1 MTAYEKLHFLYP
13 QPKFLGILRNFK
25 RDKLKRYLF
34 AIILIFVV
42 VLSVFLTLE
51 YVSNANQTFNQTSV
65 DIPGK
70 TYAANGISFKY
81 PIEWEEGNKTGQYL
95 IAYVK
100 DPKLNSSDGK
110 PGAVVEVMKRT
121 SNGVPLEQFY
131 NDVKAE
137 ASNVPGYGV
146 MSDTTTKV
154 DNVTAYE
161 FTARA
166 MDTNIEEQFRIVLL
180 EKNGFIYMI
189 ACGTRAPTYLSDEE
203 NNFDMIINSFKVQ

>member
-1 MTAYEKLHFLYP
+1 MK
-13 QPKFLGILRNFK
+13 K
-25 RDKLKRYLF
+25 YLF
-34 AIILIFVV
+34 VTILIFAVILSVV
-42 VLSVFLTLE
+42 VTFE
-51 YVSNANQTFNQTSV
+51 YVSNANQTDNQTSSS
-65 DIPGK
+65 IPTK
-70 TYAANGISFKY
+70 TYSANGVSFNY
-81 PIEWEEGNKTGQYL
+81 SADWEEGNKTGQYL

-121 SNGVPLEQFY
+121 SNGVPLKRFY
-131 NDVKAE
+131 DDVKGE

-146 MSDTTTKV
+146 MSETTTTV

-166 MDTNIEEQFRIVLL
+166 MDSNVEEQFDILL
-180 EKNGFIYMI
+180 FEKKGFVYML

-203 NNFDMIINSFKVQ
+203 ENFDIIIKSFKIQ

>member
-1 MTAYEKLHFLYP
+1 MK
-13 QPKFLGILRNFK
+13 K
-25 RDKLKRYLF
+25 YLF
-34 AIILIFVV
+34 ITILIFAVILSVV
-42 VLSVFLTLE
+42 VTFE
-51 YVSNANQTFNQTSV
+51 YVSNANQTDNQTSPS
-65 DIPGK
+65 IPTK
-70 TYAANGISFKY
+70 TYSANGVSFNY
-81 PIEWEEGNKTGQYL
+81 SADWEEGNKTGQYL

-121 SNGVPLEQFY
+121 SNGVPLKRFY
-131 NDVKAE
+131 DDVKGE

-146 MSDTTTKV
+146 MSETTTTV

-166 MDTNIEEQFRIVLL
+166 MDSNVEEQFDILL
-180 EKNGFIYMI
+180 FEKKGFVYML

-203 NNFDMIINSFKVQ
+203 ENFDIIIKSFKIQ

>member
-1 MTAYEKLHFLYP
+1 MK
-13 QPKFLGILRNFK
+13 K
-25 RDKLKRYLF
+25 YLF
-34 AIILIFVV
+34 AIILIFVA
-42 VLSVFLTLE
+42 VLSVVLTFE
-51 YVSNANQTFNQTSV
+51 YVSSTNQTFNQSA
-65 DIPGK
+65 DIPAK
-70 TYAANGISFKY
+70 TYAANGISFNY
-81 PIEWEEGNKTGQYL
+81 SINWEEGNKTGQYL

-121 SNGVPLEQFY
+121 SNGVPLERFY

-146 MSDTTTKV
+146 MSDKTTKV

-203 NNFDMIINSFKVQ
+203 KNFDMIMNSFKVQ